1 MFNINQN
8 IDRVELGPGNPSDI
22 IQRETLSRDVLQ
34 YEGPRSPS

>member
-22 IQRETLSRDVLQ
+22 TQQENLPGGVSQ